1 MVEDR
6 TIVVESAATGG
17 AAPLDEGSL
26 LVIQIEPDDEN
37 TKSQLVPLGKV
48 FELFGPVS
56 RPLYTIRLPP
66 TKDKR
71 PSKSQQNDKGPVVE
85 RDADEISLNDED
97 DASGGQTSETAT
109 NESVGS
115 EQKGKVDEGREQDP
129 WSPQGKY
136 TLLLQTSKYHPVY
149 YISDIAK
156 LLDTGSIIRNSGR
169 GCGEYRLASIV
180 VNCEHSLAYSV
191 YALVDASNLYDEEV
205 INANDMDFS
214 DDEQER
220 EYKSRNKRG
229 KKGRKEHGGRS
240 SLGHVPATYTGFHAP
255 QPPQQH
261 SVHPPQYSMPMM
273 PHPTQYQVSPGAYHY
288 QQPYA
293 YPQQPPQYAH
303 AAPGY
308 SYPQVAVP
316 PPPPPPYPYEPSQK
330 TATDN
335 EGQSNN
341 ETSDTVYYD

>member
-56 RPLYTIRLPP
+56 RPLYTIRLPS

-85 RDADEISLNDED
+85 RVADEISLNDED

-136 TLLLQTSKYHPVY
+136 TLHLQTSKYHPVY

-169 GCGEYRLASIV
+169 GCGEYRQASIV
-180 VNCEHSLAYSV
+180 VNCEHSLACSV